1 MRLGVSGKQA
11 KKEKIKTRTM
21 KTADSLNFSFKFK
34 KYPYYQEICLFFNN
48 ETGYYSN
55 LTVYLFSSRST
66 DGAVSAP
73 GNASKNS
80 LGAKPNK
87 PATILFG
94 NNLIYVL

>member
-1 MRLGVSGKQA
+1 MLGIKGKHT
-11 KKEKIKTRTM
+11 KKEKIKTSTI
-21 KTADSLNFSFKFK
+21 KAADSLNFSFKFK
-34 KYPYYQEICLFFNN
+34 KYPYYQEICLFLDY

-55 LTVYLFSSRST
+55 LTCYLFNSRST

-80 LGAKPNK
+80 LGVKPNK
-87 PATILFG
+87 LATMLFG